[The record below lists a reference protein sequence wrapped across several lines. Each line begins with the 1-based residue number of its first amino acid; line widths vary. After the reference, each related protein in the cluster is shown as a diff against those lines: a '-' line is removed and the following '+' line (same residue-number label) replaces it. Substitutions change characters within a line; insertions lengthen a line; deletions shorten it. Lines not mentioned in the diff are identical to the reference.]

1 MIDSIAALLG
11 YLAGVFSPTIGVFIV
26 EFIVN
31 KSRGGRCKYVFTII
45 TFLLNIAIFWIGNS
59 LKRY

>member
-1 MIDSIAALLG
+1 MDSLVILLA
-11 YLAGVFSPTIGVFIV
+11 YLAGAFSPTIGVFIV

-31 KSRGGRCKYVFTII
+31 KSRGGKRKYIFTII

-59 LKRY
+59 LKKY